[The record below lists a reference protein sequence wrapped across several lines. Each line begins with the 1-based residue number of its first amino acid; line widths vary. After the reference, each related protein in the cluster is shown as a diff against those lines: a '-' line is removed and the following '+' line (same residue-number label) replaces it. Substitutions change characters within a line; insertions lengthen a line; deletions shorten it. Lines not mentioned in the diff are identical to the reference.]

1 MSTSQHQ
8 LVDNMELNNLVHP
21 QQRDIYVGPRIS
33 HTVKA
38 RWQGN
43 LHELQIGK
51 LVATLARENEFDH
64 LFWVAKILEIIKN
77 EQSNQLKINCG
88 SLVSHIFP

>member
-1 MSTSQHQ
+1 
-8 LVDNMELNNLVHP
+8 MELNNLVHP

-43 LHELQIGK
+43 LHGLQVGM
-51 LVATLARENEFDH
+51 LVATLAGDNEFDH
-64 LFWVAKILEIIKN
+64 PFWVTKILEIIKN
-77 EQSNQLKINCG
+77 KQSNQLKLLSYINITHLPLIKDIQG
-88 SLVSHIFP
+88 TSKK